1 MKYPFGKPIFD
12 TKKYIEDIKNI
23 MKSGKL
29 VHGQNIDNFE
39 KILQNLQKLRM
50 QFQFLHVQQVCNFF
64 MKY

>member
-39 KILQNLQKLRM
+39 KDFCKIYKS
-50 QFQFLHVQQVCNFF
+50 
-64 MKY
+64 

>member
-39 KILQNLQKLRM
+39 KDFAQLQKLRM